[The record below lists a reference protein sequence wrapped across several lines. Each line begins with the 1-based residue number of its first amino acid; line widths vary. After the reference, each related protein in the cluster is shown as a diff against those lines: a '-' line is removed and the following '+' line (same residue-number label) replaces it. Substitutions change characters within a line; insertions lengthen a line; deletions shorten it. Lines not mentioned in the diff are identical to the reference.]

1 MTRNDHGFTIVE
13 VLVAVLVL
21 TVGVTALVGSAGIV
35 TRMIGQGRRT
45 TQVAQ
50 RAERRLEMLRQTALA
65 ATPQCTGL
73 TGGTATSG
81 GITETWTVTTPV
93 TPAQTRILQVIVSYP
108 RVRGTG
114 VDTLATSIR
123 CN

>member
-1 MTRNDHGFTIVE
+1 MTRNREGFTILE

-21 TVGVTALVGSAGIV
+21 TVGITALVGSAAIV

-45 TQVAQ
+45 TQAAQ
-50 RAERRLEMLRQTALA
+50 RAERRLEILRQTALS

-73 TGGTATSG
+73 AGGTATSA
-81 GITETWTVTTPV
+81 GITETWTVTTPASPPQSRV
-93 TPAQTRILQVIVSYP
+93 LQVIVSYP
-108 RVRGTG
+108 RIRGNA

-123 CN
+123 CG

>member
-1 MTRNDHGFTIVE
+1 MTRSDQGFTIVE

-50 RAERRLEMLRQTALA
+50 RAERRLEILRQTALS

-73 TGGTATSG
+73 TGGTSTSG

-93 TPAQTRILQVIVSYP
+93 TPAQTRVLQVIVRYA
-108 RVRGTG
+108 RVRSTG